1 MTFIK
6 SGVKEG
12 VVGPVGLQ
20 GDPMKIPFS
29 LNRLLPVAVAAMALV
44 VSVGALL
51 PATVFADDDDHDRA
65 RQALLAGKVLSLRDV
80 LDNVMADY
88 PGEPV
93 EIEFEEEDGVY
104 EYEIKLL
111 QPAGNIIKLKVD
123 ASTGEVIG
131 LKGRGVQFK
140 EKK

>member
-1 MTFIK
+1 MK

-12 VVGPVGLQ
+12 VAGPVGLQ

-80 LDNVMADY
+80 LDKVMADY

-104 EYEIKLL
+104 EYEIKML

>member
-1 MTFIK
+1 MK

-12 VVGPVGLQ
+12 VAGPVGRH

-80 LDNVMADY
+80 LDKVMADY

-93 EIEFEEEDGVY
+93 EIEFEEDDGVY

-131 LKGRGVQFK
+131 LKGRSVQFK

>member
-1 MTFIK
+1 
-6 SGVKEG
+6 
-12 VVGPVGLQ
+12 
-20 GDPMKIPFS
+20 MKIPFS

-80 LDNVMADY
+80 LDKVMADY
-88 PGEPV
+88 PGEPI
-93 EIEFEEEDGVY
+93 EIEFEEDDGVY